1 MASVQKFTEAA
12 VCNELR
18 HNSREIRNNSNKDID
33 PVLSAMN
40 YSLLPPDGLTAYQRY
55 KQRKSALYC
64 YKRSDV
70 KVMAGWVVTCPK
82 EITDQMQQRE
92 FFQTVYD
99 FLTDRYGKENTIQA
113 IVHYDEGKREALLD
127 RWGNPLLD
135 ADGKQRM
142 QTVFGQP
149 HLHYCFIPVVPDAN
163 PRHEQSEKICA
174 NAVLTR
180 KELQSFHGDLQRALD
195 EKKIECAVQNGVTK
209 ANGGN
214 RTVAEMK
221 ESYALKRENERLR
234 TEIEQ
239 LRQHERGR
247 W

>member
-82 EITDQMQQRE
+82 ELKEEQQQRD
-92 FFQTVYD
+92 FFQTVHN
-99 FLTDRYGKENTIQA
+99 FLIDRYGMENVVQSV
-113 IVHYDEGKREALLD
+113 VHYDEGKREKEFT
-127 RWGNPLLD
+127 RWGEPIYD
-135 ADGKQRM
+135 AYGKQR
-142 QTVFGQP
+142 TKVVYGQP
-149 HLHYCFIPVVPDAN
+149 HLHFCFIPVAPDMN
-163 PRHEQSEKICA
+163 PAHPQREKHD
-174 NAVLTR
+174 
-180 KELQSFHGDLQRALD
+180 QQRRN
-195 EKKIECAVQNGVTK
+195 I
-209 ANGGN
+209 
-214 RTVAEMK
+214 
-221 ESYALKRENERLR
+221 
-234 TEIEQ
+234 
-239 LRQHERGR
+239 
-247 W
+247 